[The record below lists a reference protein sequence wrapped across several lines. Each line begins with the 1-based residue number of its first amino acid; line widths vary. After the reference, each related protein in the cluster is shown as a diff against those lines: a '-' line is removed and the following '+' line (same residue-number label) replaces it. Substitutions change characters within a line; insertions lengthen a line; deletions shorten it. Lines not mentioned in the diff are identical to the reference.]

1 MIFDAEDV
9 LSKELIFGR
18 TREKAIK
25 RPLQERL
32 RFRKNLT
39 LHQSKLLERC
49 VKLVYLPESSIS
61 VVSGKCAMVGVYFPY
76 KPNNF

>member
-18 TREKAIK
+18 TREKSIK

-49 VKLVYLPESSIS
+49 VKLVYL
-61 VVSGKCAMVGVYFPY
+61 
-76 KPNNF
+76 